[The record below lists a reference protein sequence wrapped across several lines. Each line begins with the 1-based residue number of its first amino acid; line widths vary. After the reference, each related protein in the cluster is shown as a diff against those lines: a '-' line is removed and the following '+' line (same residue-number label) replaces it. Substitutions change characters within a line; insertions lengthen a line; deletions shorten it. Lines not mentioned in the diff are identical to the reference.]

1 MARGGD
7 RGRRMHSWAAFG
19 PGDVEDAKRGAPP
32 GDLRAYATARGLTF
46 ADRAQC
52 LPVHAL
58 QPRHGEHLFN
68 AVQGVLGGRRYG
80 AVGHELFEASV
91 SSTESGSRIRMG
103 GEFHGVKLAGE
114 RLTFMSFIPV
124 VGTIADAL
132 RDEGDVP
139 FPELTAVLPSTSA
152 LVHVPEAALLPSFTV
167 RHANRLAT
175 GDRLRDEGLGT
186 YRVAANDLDPEL
198 RRMLFAGAVRDTLL
212 ALSNAAFVELRH
224 LHGALL
230 LQVDGYLMQD
240 AQLDRL
246 VELLLAAA
254 DGLAAVPAPDPPPVG
269 RFDSW
274 DETIA
279 AAAAQFGLTPEDPVA
294 LHRAHPTLPV
304 PGRVRAV
311 LAGAL
316 PNGVPGRV
324 SYSQYEPSS
333 STLQAAAL
341 FPLAPGAA
349 PLPPGGVYH
358 QATDMLVGTTGDL
371 VAAWKRSPDHG
382 ELAVTSTAERGW
394 AAVTELGLAAR

>member
-7 RGRRMHSWAAFG
+7 RGWTMHSWAAFARE
-19 PGDVEDAKRGAPP
+19 DVEDAKRGAPP
-32 GDLRAYATARGLTF
+32 GDLRAYAAARGLTF

-58 QPRHGEHLFN
+58 QPRHREHLAN

-80 AVGHELFEASV
+80 AIGHELLETSV
-91 SSTESGSRIRMG
+91 SQSESSTRIGMG
-103 GEFHGVKLAGE
+103 GDFHGAKLAGA
-114 RLTFMSFIPV
+114 RLTFLSFVPV

-132 RDEGDVP
+132 RSEGDVP
-139 FPELTAVLPSTSA
+139 FPELTAVLPTTAA
-152 LVHVPEAALLPSFTV
+152 LVHVPEATLLPSFTA
-167 RHANRLAT
+167 RPADRLAN

-186 YRVAANDLDPEL
+186 YRVAANDLTPEL
-198 RRMLFAGAVRDTLL
+198 RRAIFAGPVRETLL
-212 ALSNAAFVELRH
+212 ALSNAGFVELRH

-230 LQVDGYLMQD
+230 LQVNGYLMED
-240 AQLDRL
+240 VQLDRL

-269 RFDSW
+269 RFDTW
-274 DETIA
+274 DETLTA
-279 AAAAQFGLTPEDPVA
+279 ATARFGLTLESPVA
-294 LHRAHPTLPV
+294 LHRAHPDLPV
-304 PGRVRAV
+304 PGRARAV
-311 LAGAL
+311 LAGTL
-316 PNGVPGRV
+316 PNGVVGRLCFT
-324 SYSQYEPSS
+324 QYEPSS

-349 PLPPGGVYH
+349 SLPPGGVYH
-358 QATDMLVGTTGDL
+358 ETTDMLVGTSGDL

-394 AAVTELGLAAR
+394 AAVTALGLAAG